1 MSCFLRKFGR
11 YSGTTSSD
19 CNNHDDNHNNNKL
32 MNDNNNYN
40 DHFVIIIVRRA
51 KAEGEP
57 RYDKYFGVI
66 DYLRRALNG
75 FQT

>member
-1 MSCFLRKFGR
+1 M
-11 YSGTTSSD
+11 
-19 CNNHDDNHNNNKL
+19 NNN
-32 MNDNNNYN
+32 NNNN
-40 DHFVIIIVRRA
+40 DHFVIIMVRRA

-66 DYLRRALNG
+66 NYLRRALNG